1 MILNSIKLSIR
12 DIKRNTTFVLLNIIG
27 FSVGLAVFMVIAL
40 FVYNE
45 LTVDTHYP
53 AHKRM
58 YRVLENN
65 NNAGIDYNLSAV
77 LSSEFPEVEKA
88 CPVYQSTEFDFSLE
102 TKTNWFESK
111 TFISTNNDFFEMF
124 GIDALKTLD
133 QSIMP
138 TNNSIVLTASTA
150 NILFGKEDA
159 LGKQVKFG
167 DRMLTVSAI
176 IPDFSKNSSLSADF
190 IINSK
195 NESDRFYR
203 SEVKGKTVIL
213 NDLYVILAQNTD
225 PKILAQKVNQNMA
238 AHLSTVSTI
247 NFQPI
252 QSIYLRPDIKLS
264 RNRLSSKTTIFVFIA
279 IALVLLLLSI
289 INYIQFSISY
299 HFSNLKNIGLQ
310 IFNGASKKNI
320 YQYYLINT
328 SVMLAI
334 ALVLAFILLW
344 VFTPYV
350 NPLFSGAII
359 LSNVSQWP
367 FILAVLLVLILII
380 GLGGFLPLYVI
391 SKTGITSLLNN
402 RVVQTYKPPI
412 KGFLPVIQFSCAI
425 VLLISTLTIQ
435 KQLSFVKETNL
446 GFVKQNL
453 LQLRIPNDYER
464 TAILSE
470 KMAELPFVESV
481 TWSSGAPAL
490 IGAYFSSSPDSV
502 NGEEKDWIVGIGVDN
517 SFLKTFK
524 IELLGGHEFVNSDLN
539 NSCYVNETF
548 LKSKNW
554 TKPEHYLNQTF
565 VGMKIVGVV
574 NDFFNNS
581 LHHAIKPMVLYNTNH
596 GLYILNI
603 RLSKGN
609 VKEQLSQINSVWNEL
624 IPGHFFDYKFYDDVF
639 DNMYKSE
646 EKLGKAINLFS
657 LIAFFLT
664 AMGLLGL
671 IIQQTISRT
680 KEIGIRKVNGAT
692 IFEVMLMLNKDFV
705 KWVAIAF
712 VIACPIAWYAMNKWL
727 ENFAYKTELSWWIF
741 ALAGLLALGIA
752 LLTVS
757 WQSWKAATRNPVE
770 SLKYE

>member
-40 FVYNE
+40 FVFNE

-53 AHKRM
+53 AHKRI

-65 NNAGIDYNLSAV
+65 NNAGIDYNLSSV
-77 LSSEFPEVEKA
+77 LSKEFPEVEKA
-88 CPVYQSTEFDFSLE
+88 CPVYQSTEYDFSLE
-102 TKTNWFESK
+102 TTTNWFVSK

-133 QSIMP
+133 KSIMP

-150 NILFGKEDA
+150 NKLFGKEDA
-159 LGKQVKFG
+159 LGKQVKFM
-167 DRMLTVSAI
+167 DRMLTVSTI
-176 IPDFSKNSSLSADF
+176 IPDFPKNSSLSADF
-190 IINSK
+190 IINIQ
-195 NESDRFYR
+195 NENNRFHR
-203 SEVKGKTVIL
+203 GQVKGKTV
-213 NDLYVILAQNTD
+213 NFHNHYVILAQNTN
-225 PKILAQKVNQNMA
+225 PKILAQKVNRNMA

-264 RNRLSSKTTIFVFIA
+264 QNRLGSKTTIFVFIA
-279 IALVLLLLSI
+279 IAIVLLILSI

-334 ALVLAFILLW
+334 ALVLAFILMW

-359 LSNVSQWP
+359 LSNISQWP
-367 FILAVLLVLILII
+367 FILAVFLVSILVVC
-380 GLGGFLPLYVI
+380 LGGYLPLYVI
-391 SKTGITSLLNN
+391 SKTGVTSLLNN

-453 LQLRIPNDYER
+453 LQLQRPNDYER

-470 KMAELPFVESV
+470 KLAELPFVESV
-481 TWSSGAPAL
+481 SWSSGAPAL
-490 IGAYFSSSPDSV
+490 IGNYFSSSESEK
-502 NGEEKDWIVGIGVDN
+502 EEDWIVGIGIDS

-524 IELLGGHEFVNSDLN
+524 IALLGGREFVNSDLN
-539 NSCYVNETF
+539 NSCYVNESF
-548 LKSKNW
+548 LKSKYW
-554 TKPEHYLNQTF
+554 TKPEQYLNQTF

-581 LHHAIKPMVLYNTNH
+581 LHNAIKPMVLYNTNYN
-596 GLYILNI
+596 LNILNI

-609 VKEQLSQINSVWNEL
+609 VKEQLSQIKSVWDEL
-624 IPGHFFDYKFYDDVF
+624 IPGHFFEYKFYDDIF
-639 DNMYKSE
+639 DNMYKNE

-671 IIQQTISRT
+671 VIQRTISRT

-692 IFEVMLMLNKDFV
+692 ISEVMVMLNKDFV

-752 LLTVS
+752 LITVS

-770 SLKYE
+770 SLRNE